1 MRRVRAEF
9 FEMPGMQL
17 TLSQA
22 QRLFG
27 LPNDICQ
34 WILAELMREG
44 FLCRA
49 RNGMFA
55 RREFSRG

>member
-1 MRRVRAEF
+1 VRRVRAEF
-9 FEMPGMQL
+9 FEMPGMHL
-17 TLSQA
+17 TLVQA

-27 LPNDICQ
+27 LPGDICQ
-34 WILAELMREG
+34 RVLAELMREG

-55 RREFSRG
+55 RRGFSRG